1 MKLPL
6 VLLIH
11 CNRKLHYQKDL
22 QDTDEFAI
30 KKFMDN
36 LCIKMIIENIKKL
49 FKNAQSDSDKQILNL
64 NAKKTNGFWYI
75 PSKVQ

>member
-30 KKFMDN
+30 KKFIDN
-36 LCIKMIIENIKKL
+36 LIIKMIIENIKKL

-64 NAKKTNGFWYI
+64 SAKKTNGFWYI
-75 PSKVQ
+75 PTKVQ

>member
-6 VLLIH
+6 VLLIQ

-22 QDTDEFAI
+22 QDTDELAI

-36 LCIKMIIENIKKL
+36 LSIKMIIENMKKL

-64 NAKKTNGFWYI
+64 NAKKANGFWYI
-75 PSKVQ
+75 LSKVQ

>member
-6 VLLIH
+6 VLLIQ

-22 QDTDEFAI
+22 QDTDELAI
-30 KKFMDN
+30 KKFIDN
-36 LCIKMIIENIKKL
+36 LSIKMIIENMKKL
-49 FKNAQSDSDKQILNL
+49 FKNAQSDSDKHILNL

-75 PSKVQ
+75 LSKVQ

>member
-36 LCIKMIIENIKKL
+36 LSIKMIIENIKKL

-75 PSKVQ
+75 LSKVQ

>member
-6 VLLIH
+6 VLLIQ

-22 QDTDEFAI
+22 QDTDELAI
-30 KKFMDN
+30 KKFIDN
-36 LCIKMIIENIKKL
+36 LSIKMIIENMKKL

-75 PSKVQ
+75 LSKVQ

>member
-36 LCIKMIIENIKKL
+36 LSIKMIIENIKKL

-75 PSKVQ
+75 PTKVQ

>member
-11 CNRKLHYQKDL
+11 CNRKLHYQKDF

-36 LCIKMIIENIKKL
+36 LSIKMIIENIKKL

>member
-1 MKLPL
+1 
-6 VLLIH
+6 
-11 CNRKLHYQKDL
+11 
-22 QDTDEFAI
+22 
-30 KKFMDN
+30 MDN
-36 LCIKMIIENIKKL
+36 LSIKMIIENIKKL

>member
-6 VLLIH
+6 VLLIQ

-22 QDTDEFAI
+22 QDTDELAI

-36 LCIKMIIENIKKL
+36 LSIKMIIENMKKL

-75 PSKVQ
+75 SSKVQ

>member
-6 VLLIH
+6 VLLIQ

-22 QDTDEFAI
+22 QDTDELAI

-36 LCIKMIIENIKKL
+36 LSIKMIIENMKKL

-64 NAKKTNGFWYI
+64 NAKKTN
-75 PSKVQ
+75 

>member
-36 LCIKMIIENIKKL
+36 LSIKMIIENIKKL

>member
-6 VLLIH
+6 VLLIQ

-22 QDTDEFAI
+22 QDTDELAI

-36 LCIKMIIENIKKL
+36 LSIKMTIENMKKL

-75 PSKVQ
+75 LSKVQ

>member
-6 VLLIH
+6 VLLIQ

-22 QDTDEFAI
+22 QDTDELAI

-36 LCIKMIIENIKKL
+36 LSIKMIIENMKKL

-75 PSKVQ
+75 LSKVQ